1 MRTLT
6 SLMGREVV
14 TEDGR
19 QLGEC
24 HDLRV
29 ELTSSSLRVVALVVG
44 SRGWLEHLGMRRSWK
59 DTVPWDA
66 VTRIEGA
73 VIVVRDD
80 AIPDEPPND

>member
-1 MRTLT
+1 VRTLT

-14 TEDGR
+14 TEGGR
-19 QLGEC
+19 QLGSC

-44 SRGWLEHLGMRRSWK
+44 SRGWLEHVGMRRSGK

-66 VTRIEGA
+66 VTRIEGSL
-73 VIVVRDD
+73 IVVRDD
-80 AIPDEPPND
+80 ATPLSP

>member
-14 TEDGR
+14 TEGGR
-19 QLGEC
+19 ELGSC

-29 ELTSSSLRVVALVVG
+29 ELTSSSLRVAALVVG
-44 SRGWLEHLGMRRSWK
+44 GRGWLEHLGMRRGRK

-66 VTRIEGA
+66 VTRIEGSR
-73 VIVVRDD
+73 IVVRDD
-80 AIPDEPPND
+80 AAPDAG